1 MSDAGLAF
9 VAGIMLCAFG
19 HWIMLCAFGHWIFG
33 GLLIAMALAA
43 WA

>member
-9 VAGIMLCAFG
+9 VAGIV
-19 HWIMLCAFGHWIFG
+19 LCAFGHWIFG

>member
-1 MSDAGLAF
+1 MTDVGLAF
-9 VAGIMLCAFG
+9 VAGVV
-19 HWIMLCAFGHWIFG
+19 LCAFGHWIFG